1 MRQPPP
7 PPSAWG
13 RQSAE
18 ASPGRGEPRGR
29 VPGLSAQAHAH
40 AQSWAFSIRVSRR
53 RDLRAQLAAGMAGLE
68 QPGNGGR
75 GRAARRG
82 GPGGVRTTV
91 SRELLRAGC
100 AGAGG
105 LQDTLLIRSKGKSPG
120 LKTVRVERSSL
131 LERVKNFLPHI
142 EQANKK
148 LREEMASGP
157 PGLFNIE
164 NVDDSQE
171 KTIEMDVAVV
181 EVSSSDS
188 EDLSSGESS
197 ECEDENSITGEV
209 TVENIKLPKPGGRRG
224 KIEVLDT

>member
-1 MRQPPP
+1 
-7 PPSAWG
+7 
-13 RQSAE
+13 
-18 ASPGRGEPRGR
+18 
-29 VPGLSAQAHAH
+29 
-40 AQSWAFSIRVSRR
+40 
-53 RDLRAQLAAGMAGLE
+53 MAGLE
-68 QPGNGGR
+68 EPGNGGR
-75 GRAARRG
+75 GRAPPSG

-91 SRELLRAGC
+91 SRELLHAGC

-105 LQDTLLIRSKGKSPG
+105 LQDTLLISSKGKSPG

-164 NVDDSQE
+164 NVDDCQE
-171 KTIEMDVAVV
+171 KIIEMDVAMV

-197 ECEDENSITGEV
+197 ESEDENSVTGEV
-209 TVENIKLPKPGGRRG
+209 TVENIKLPNSGQRRG